1 MFLQRSCIVQNSQK
15 SSQSEEYNDRLWL
28 FYVCEP
34 LIPGV
39 TVGVEP
45 IKSGDGFQGRDSNPY
60 RGKRVFDVVF
70 QRKRV

>member
-1 MFLQRSCIVQNSQK
+1 MQNSQK
-15 SSQSEEYNDRLWL
+15 SSQREEYNDLLWL

-39 TVGVEP
+39 TVGDEP
-45 IKSGDGFQGRDSNPY
+45 IKSGDVFQGRDSNPY
-60 RGKRVFDVVF
+60 REKRIFDVVF